1 MLPAIHRIKSS
12 AVAATLALSL
22 ALPAPAFA
30 LNEKEQGILAG
41 ALGVLFFQELIAA
54 SKHNDRRPV
63 HPAPPVYDHNPYP
76 MPVVGSAHRTPA
88 AYAFA
93 SYSPAERRAIQRSL
107 ARAGYYY
114 GAVDGA
120 FGPGTYSAVLRY
132 AQASGTSAALRS
144 QAGAYGVFDRL
155 LYGA

>member
-1 MLPAIHRIKSS
+1 MLPAIHRIKTS

-41 ALGVLFFQELIAA
+41 ALGVLFFQGLIEA
-54 SKHNDRRPV
+54 SKTNNRP
-63 HPAPPVYDHNPYP
+63 ARTPPVTYHEPRP
-76 MPVVGSAHRTPA
+76 QPVVISAHRTPA

-93 SYSPAERRAIQRSL
+93 SYSHAERRAIQRSL
-107 ARAGYYY
+107 ARAGYYH

-120 FGPGTYSAVLRY
+120 FGPGTYNATLRY
-132 AQASGTSAALRS
+132 AHASGSGAAMTSH
-144 QAGAYGVFDRL
+144 AGAYGVFDRL
-155 LYGA
+155 LYGY